1 MERMTKRIFKQAII
15 IVPIIAVISFF
26 FAEWRFPL
34 SVLIGGMVFLVSLWS
49 IAWAVK
55 KYLGK
60 AMAQLIIIGISTIK
74 IFLIFVIL
82 AILATLKL
90 INIIGLVIGFI
101 VSLLIAVKE
110 GFLTAKQ
117 EV

>member
-1 MERMTKRIFKQAII
+1 MERMIKRIFKQAII
-15 IVPIIAVISFF
+15 IIPIIAIISFF

-34 SVLIGGMVFLVSLWS
+34 SVLIGGIVFLLSLWS

-55 KYLGK
+55 KYLCK
-60 AMAQLIIIGISTIK
+60 AMAQQIIIGISTIK
-74 IFLIFVIL
+74 ILLIFFVL
-82 AILATLKL
+82 AILAMFKL

-101 VSLLIAVKE
+101 ISLLIAVKE